1 VRKVLVL
8 LLAAVASVTAVPAAH
23 AATVSRYSITVDGEN
38 ALGWLALPAD
48 PAPTKLLV
56 FGHGCC
62 GKPDQSGMV
71 AAYADAYGAVA
82 VAMDYRGPG
91 GWDVMKGHRD
101 LIAATEDLKARFPSI
116 TRTVLWGISMGGET
130 TGMAVAARPDLFDY
144 WVDTFGVVDLFQE
157 FAALGLY
164 PGVGANP
171 NDPANPTSSWMIAE
185 TGGTPATVPDA
196 YLARSP
202 AYSAASMHG
211 IKRAY
216 ISHGVGDLIVQYSQ
230 SRLMYT
236 NLVANGIPVTLD
248 TVLTRGGAI
257 QGPFVP
263 AQGFP
268 SVPTP
273 YALSSHDGSAQQYSN
288 EVVHYLLLGQE
299 PDSGTAFRE
308 WIVDATTGTRVAA
321 PPV

>member
-1 VRKVLVL
+1 MRRFLVLVL
-8 LLAAVASVTAVPAAH
+8 GAVVSLVAPPSAH
-23 AATVSRYSITVDGEN
+23 AATVERYAITVDGET
-38 ALGWLALPAD
+38 ALGWLAYPASGT
-48 PAPTKLLV
+48 PTRLLV

-91 GWDVMKGHRD
+91 RWDVMKGHRD
-101 LIAATEDLKARFPSI
+101 LIGATEDLHARFPAI
-116 TRTVLWGISMGGET
+116 TRTVIWGVSMGGET

-171 NDPANPTSSWMIAE
+171 NDTTNPTGSWIVE
-185 TGGTPATVPDA
+185 QTGGTPATASDA

-202 AYSAASMHG
+202 AYHTDAMRG
-211 IKRAY
+211 LKRAY
-216 ISHGVGDLIVQYSQ
+216 ISHGIGDLIVQYSQ
-230 SRLMYT
+230 SRLLYA
-236 NLVANGIPVTLD
+236 NLVANGIPVSLD
-248 TVLTRGGAI
+248 TVVTRGGGV

-263 AQGFP
+263 AAGTQT
-268 SVPTP
+268 VPTP
-273 YALSSHDGSAQQYSN
+273 VGPAAHDGAANYYSA
-288 EVVHYLLLGQE
+288 VTVGALLTGGE
-299 PDSGTAFRE
+299 PDAGTAFRE
-308 WIVDATTGTRVAA
+308 WVVDATTGQRVAA
-321 PPV
+321 P